1 MHDTDREGPAASG
14 AEVPEAVEGASADE
28 TLIEATMTARRAFSL
43 LAVALAVLLIILL
56 VLLYLLLSPRGL
68 ITRGGSA
75 IAGLE
80 PVLTIEGPGRG
91 SDPVFR
97 RPMDA
102 AIGVN
107 DRIYVVDSDNNRIA
121 VFTRRGRFLFD
132 FGGFGLAK
140 PLPGFEATWEE
151 GLLNFPLGIDI
162 DDRGDVYV
170 ADFRNDQIQ
179 VFDAEGEFLRRFP
192 DPNER
197 VGQGGSGQDGT
208 GIAVT
213 DVAVAG
219 DYVYATD
226 SYQVVVFTTR
236 GEFVRQFGRPG
247 VEPGAFDRPNG
258 ITVAADGTIVVA
270 DSNNARIQAF
280 SPEGQLRWAVG
291 RGVHVSGI
299 TGEQRDDR
307 DALFGLP
314 RGVAALDD
322 GTIAVVDSFEY
333 EIVLLSADGEII
345 GRYGQRGVDPG
356 QLNLPNGIGGA
367 GDMVIVA
374 DKENNRAQLLR
385 LVK

>member
-1 MHDTDREGPAASG
+1 M
-14 AEVPEAVEGASADE
+14 
-28 TLIEATMTARRAFSL
+28 MTARQGFGL

-56 VLLYLLLSPRGL
+56 LVLFLLLSPRGL
-68 ITRGGSA
+68 VTQGGA
-75 IAGLE
+75 AVAGLE

-91 SDPVFR
+91 SEPTFR

-102 AIGVN
+102 AIGSN
-107 DRIYVVDSDNNRIA
+107 DRIYVVDSDHNRIA
-121 VFTRRGRFLFD
+121 VFTRRGRFLFE
-132 FGGFGLAK
+132 FGGFGIAK
-140 PLPGFEATWEE
+140 PLPGFDATWEG
-151 GLLNFPLGIDI
+151 GLLNFPLGIDV

-192 DPNER
+192 DPTKR

-219 DYVYATD
+219 DHVYAAD

-258 ITVAADGTIVVA
+258 IAVAPDGTVIVA

-280 SPEGQLRWAVG
+280 SPEGQLKWAVG

-299 TGEQRDDR
+299 TGEQRDDSE
-307 DALFGLP
+307 AVFGLP
-314 RGVAALDD
+314 RGVAVLDD

-333 EIVLLSADGEII
+333 EIVLLSDEGQVL
-345 GRYGQRGVDPG
+345 GRFGQRGASPG
-356 QLNLPNGIGGA
+356 QLNLPNGIGAA
-367 GDMVIVA
+367 GDLVIVA